1 MPQLPED
8 IIDRL
13 NQMERRITAL
23 STAVNTRP
31 PLNEVADGQL
41 TVRRTNADGS
51 TAAVLQMGASSPTTV
66 RPVIRIFD
74 GYSHEIFA
82 DDILTGGLA
91 RPWLQ
96 LLPPVDQNQAR
107 WPSTT
112 SATFTMIAQSFN
124 PIWQPKMRL
133 TVYTKV
139 SSGATG
145 QVKVLVDGQPF
156 GPTVTAGQT
165 YDHTGLLPGDIQT
178 KFGKIMTVEI
188 QAMASGGT
196 VYAQPVLMYG
206 TQT

>member
-13 NQMERRITAL
+13 NQMERRIKAL

-31 PLNEVADGQL
+31 ALNEIANGQF
-41 TVRRTNADGS
+41 TVKRTNADGS
-51 TAAVLQMGASSPTTV
+51 TAPVLLMGASSASVV

-74 GYSHEIFA
+74 GYNHEIFA

-96 LLPPVDQNQAR
+96 LLPPADLNQAR

-112 SATFTMIAQSFN
+112 STTFTAIAQSHN
-124 PIWQPKMRL
+124 PVWQPKMRL
-133 TVYTKV
+133 AIYTRV

-145 QVKVLVDGQPF
+145 QVKVLVDGQQF
-156 GPTVTAGQT
+156 GPTVTAGT
-165 YDHTGLLPGDIQT
+165 TFDHTGLLPVDFPT
-178 KFGKIMTVEI
+178 KFGKVMSVEI
-188 QAMASGGT
+188 HALASGGT
-196 VYAQPVLMYG
+196 VYAQPVLMFG